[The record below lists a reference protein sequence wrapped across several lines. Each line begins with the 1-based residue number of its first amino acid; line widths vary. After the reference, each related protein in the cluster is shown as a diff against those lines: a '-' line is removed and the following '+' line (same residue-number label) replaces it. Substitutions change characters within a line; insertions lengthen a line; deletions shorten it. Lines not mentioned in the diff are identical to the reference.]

1 MFYKNILQTDILKIF
16 LRLSPSL
23 LTRGLDVFDLEPL
36 VGRVCGIRLVP
47 VRGGGTDARGG
58 TDALVLVKLD
68 ADVERFGRGLHHS
81 VSRLTSCRV
90 EEDSAEDVLVTN
102 ISSSCSACT
111 QKIAVTQSELSGT
124 CYREGW

>member
-36 VGRVCGIRLVP
+36 VGRVGGIRLVP
-47 VRGGGTDARGG
+47 VRGG

-81 VSRLTSCRV
+81 VSGLTSCRV

>member
-16 LRLSPSL
+16 LRLSPSV

-36 VGRVCGIRLVP
+36 VGRVGGIRLVP
-47 VRGGGTDARGG
+47 VRGGNDARGG